1 MTNPFSFACEIIE
14 QHTRIEIAEKEL
26 SEAEAVVKQKRD
38 NLYNHKAR
46 LIELENKALKE
57 GQTQI
62 ESM

>member
-14 QHTRIEIAEKEL
+14 QHTMIEVAEKEL
-26 SEAEAVVKQKRD
+26 TEAEEVVKQKKD

-46 LIELENKALKE
+46 LIELENKVLKE

-62 ESM
+62 ESS